1 MRDGYGP
8 RAAEYHWKMRL
19 ARLLTLCV
27 LALFLAETAEARID
41 RGAASAPQ
49 GMKAFLLR
57 ADEPEKHEFNRT
69 PSFAWRP
76 VRGALRYEF
85 ELATTRAFT
94 ESSILWSNARNEFV
108 EEQATGTGT
117 TSGSTGTGKTGT
129 TGATETA
136 GDKAKKLFENLRS
149 PAVSIDVALPW
160 ITGSPYALYAHVR
173 AVTKDGVTSWSR
185 PYGFNVRW
193 ASIARD
199 LDSPH
204 PGLVRWSPV
213 EGATAYQVWIFGARK
228 TFMTT
233 TNVADARD
241 LYTFHRNDPFYTSTI
256 RFRVRAQRKLY
267 GDVVSGLPATTWG
280 PWSPIYSDAQP
291 PLSLGTLFGVAA
303 ISDVSSDAA
312 TDRPHALTPGFAF
325 GGDSGGPLDA
335 AGGAPAELF
344 RLYIAT
350 DKDCVNIVF
359 RGAIVGSPAYAPR
372 MTGALVLPSDTAA
385 ILIARTTTLDH
396 GAEGQTAML
405 DGTESLTNENAS
417 TAAGTG
423 TGTGGATGGQT
434 AGTTATPAAKID
446 LPDTAWPTG
455 GYYWTVVPVFALP
468 RPGSPT
474 PAPGA
479 NYPVVYRETE
489 LPQDA
494 CQSGRVMRFGKSTPP
509 VVTSSNRPFASG
521 LSPKGRL
528 FSAVR
533 SSPSFYGTPLVAW
546 EPVLGA
552 QEYEV
557 QWSKTANPWRPLGSI
572 KTPATSS
579 LLPLEPG
586 TWHYRVR
593 GYNHSL
599 LKRPQMTWSSATAVR
614 VAKPTFAVVKAG
626 R

>member
-1 MRDGYGP
+1 MRI
-8 RAAEYHWKMRL
+8 
-19 ARLLTLCV
+19 ARLLALCV
-27 LALFLAETAEARID
+27 LALPFAGTAEARID
-41 RGAASAPQ
+41 RGAAAAPQ

-57 ADEPEKHEFNRT
+57 ADEREKHEFNRT

-94 ESSILWSNARNEFV
+94 ESSIVWSNAKNEF
-108 EEQATGTGT
+108 EAEATSTGTSTGATGSGSAGT
-117 TSGSTGTGKTGT
+117 TSGTV
-129 TGATETA
+129 ETA
-136 GDKAKKLFENLRS
+136 DEKATKLFENLRS

-173 AVTKDGVTSWSR
+173 ALTTSGVTAWSK

-193 ASIARD
+193 ASVPRD
-199 LDSPH
+199 LDSPY

-213 EGATAYQVWIFGARK
+213 EGATAYQVWILGARK

-241 LYTFHRNDPFYTSTI
+241 LYTFHRTDPFYTSAI
-256 RFRVRAQRKLY
+256 QFRVRAQRTLY
-267 GDVVSGLPATTWG
+267 GEVLSGLPATTWG
-280 PWSPIYSDAQP
+280 PWSPVYADVQP
-291 PLSLGTLFGVAA
+291 PLSLGTLFGIAA

-325 GGDSGGPLDA
+325 GGDRGGPLDF
-335 AGGAPAELF
+335 AGGAPAELY
-344 RLYIAT
+344 RLYVAT
-350 DKDCVNIVF
+350 DRDCVNIVF
-359 RGAIVGSPAYAPR
+359 RGAVVGSPAYAPR
-372 MTGALVLPSDTAA
+372 TTGALALPADSQA
-385 ILIARTTTLDH
+385 INAARTSTLNH
-396 GAEGQTAML
+396 GSEGQATML
-405 DGTESLTNENAS
+405 DGSESKTNEDAS
-417 TAAGTG
+417 ASASATSGSGGAAGAGTSGTAA
-423 TGTGGATGGQT
+423 
-434 AGTTATPAAKID
+434 TPNAKID

-455 GYYWTVVPVFALP
+455 GYYWTVVPVVAIP
-468 RPGSPT
+468 RSGSPA
-474 PAPGA
+474 PASGA
-479 NYPVVYRETE
+479 SFPVEYRETE

-509 VVTSSNRPFASG
+509 VVTASSRPFASG

-528 FSAVR
+528 VSAVR

-546 EPVLGA
+546 RPVLGA

-557 QWSKTANPWRPLGSI
+557 QWSRTANPWRPVGSM

-586 TWHYRVR
+586 MWHYRVR
-593 GYNHSL
+593 GYNYSL
-599 LKRPQMTWSSATAVR
+599 LKRPQMAWSSATALR